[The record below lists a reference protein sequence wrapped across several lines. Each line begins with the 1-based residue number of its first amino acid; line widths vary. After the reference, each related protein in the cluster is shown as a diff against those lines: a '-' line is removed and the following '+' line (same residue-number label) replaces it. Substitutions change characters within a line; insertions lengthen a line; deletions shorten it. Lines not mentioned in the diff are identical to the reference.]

1 MKLDPKTRKELMAQA
16 KAFAHEGF
24 VAAGYPDTSVPIHWH
39 KGKILA
45 STRTTYVEVFPA
57 DLVPITGHHGL
68 FRDPCTGSIIYIEP
82 QVEHIINI
90 HRAWVFLSEEQ
101 RKCIIFHEVAHVVNH
116 MEGHVTCNHAEC
128 FWDVFRRMGVPHKP
142 LDAETHRKLEPHV
155 NLPQDGKAKIKTET
169 KAL

>member
-1 MKLDPKTRKELMAQA
+1 LMAQA

-45 STRTTYVEVFPA
+45 STRTTYVKEYPGYFI
-57 DLVPITGHHGL
+57 PIKGHPGI
-68 FRDPCTGSIIYIEP
+68 FYDPCIGSTIYIEP
-82 QVEHIINI
+82 RVEHIINI
-90 HRAWVFLSEEQ
+90 HRAWVLLSEEQ
-101 RKCIIFHEVAHVVNH
+101 RKRIMFHEVAHVVNH
-116 MEGHVTCNHAEC
+116 MEGHITCNHAAC
-128 FWDVFRRMGVPHKP
+128 FWDVYRRMGLPHEP
-142 LDAETHRKLEPHV
+142 LDAETRRKIKPHV